1 MANEGPVVCGK
12 YLLYPLALHLPQ
24 SGKWQAVVIV
34 TRDGGDKKRDGADP
48 DHPTLPHS
56 KSFPGVP
63 VIFDDEA
70 SAKAYALRYGQM
82 LVAGHFKDL
91 PP

>member
-24 SGKWQAVVIV
+24 SRKWQAMVIV
-34 TRDGGDKKRDGADP
+34 TRDRGDKKSAGADY
-48 DHPTLPHS
+48 DNPTLPHS
-56 KSFPGVP
+56 KSFPSVP

>member
-12 YLLYPLALHLPQ
+12 YLLYPLALLLPQ
-24 SGKWQAVVIV
+24 SGQWQAVVIV
-34 TRDGGDKKRDGADP
+34 TGDRGDKQLSAADH
-48 DHPTLPHS
+48 DSPTLPHS
-56 KSFPGVP
+56 KSFPTVP